1 MSISLEEV
9 VPWGRSFDE
18 YVSMFSLTQED
29 LEGRILGCGDGPA
42 AFNAELTRK
51 GGNAVSIDPLYTFCA
66 EEIESRIRQTYAAV
80 LKQVRR
86 NESTFVWNR
95 FEGPDALGRARMEAM
110 RCFLADYACG
120 RAQGRYV
127 AGGLPDLALPD
138 KAFDLALCSHFLFL
152 YSDHTTLEFHIRSA
166 VELCRVAHEVR
177 IFPLLDLTGERSV
190 YVDGV
195 VEALLQKG
203 YGISV
208 ERVDY
213 EFQKGGDHMLRIR
226 TV

>member
-18 YVSMFSLTQED
+18 YVSMFSLREGE
-29 LEGRILGCGDGPA
+29 LEGKILGCGDGPA

-51 GGNAVSIDPLYTFCA
+51 GGSAVSIDPLYTFCA
-66 EEIESRIRQTYAAV
+66 EEIEKRIRQTYAAI
-80 LKQVRR
+80 LEQIRR
-86 NESTFVWNR
+86 NESAFVWNR
-95 FEGPDALGRARMEAM
+95 FEDPDELGRARMEAM

-127 AGGLPDLALPD
+127 TGGLPNLALPD

-152 YSDHTTLEFHIRSA
+152 YSDHTTLEFHIRS
-166 VELCRVAHEVR
+166 VTELCRVAHEVR
-177 IFPLLDLTGERSV
+177 IFPLLDLKGERSSYLEKV
-190 YVDGV
+190 I
-195 VEALLQKG
+195 EALSHRG
-203 YGISV
+203 YRSSV

-213 EFQKGGDHMLRIR
+213 EFQRGGNQMLRIR
-226 TV
+226 TA